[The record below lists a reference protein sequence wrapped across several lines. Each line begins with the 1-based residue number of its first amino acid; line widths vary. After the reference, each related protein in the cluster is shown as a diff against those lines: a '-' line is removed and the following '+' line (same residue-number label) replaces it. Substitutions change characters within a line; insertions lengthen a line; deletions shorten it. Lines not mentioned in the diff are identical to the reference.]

1 MIRTLL
7 VTLFVLYS
15 SWIPVA
21 QADRIKDLTDIAGI
35 RDNQLIGYGL
45 VVGLNGTGDGKNVN
59 FTTQSVKSMLAR
71 YGVNVKIYQMGK
83 FEVDK
88 NNYQIPK
95 KLDLKNVAAVM
106 VTANIPA
113 FSKPGQRIDVTVGS
127 IGEATSLRGGSL
139 LLSRLRG
146 ADGEVYAMAQG
157 SLAVG
162 GLGVSAAGSKITVN
176 VPTVGRIPAGATVE
190 REVASPFQDS
200 GYMVMNL
207 KQQDFTTTSR
217 IVNAINEN
225 FGVDTAEALDS
236 VSLRILAPDNSS
248 ERVSFMAMVQSLE
261 VTPGEPPARVVVNSR
276 SGTVVIS
283 RNVRVTASAVTHGS
297 LTLKIKMNN
306 QVSQAESLAPGGE
319 TVQVQN
325 ADVEIIEGK
334 NPRMFLLK
342 PGVELRELVDAVN
355 TIGASPSALVSILE
369 TLKRAG
375 SLRADL
381 IVI

>member
-71 YGVNVKIYQMGK
+71 FGVNVKIYQMGK

>member
-15 SWIPVA
+15 SLIPVA

-146 ADGEVYAMAQG
+146 SDGEVYAMAQG

>member
-15 SWIPVA
+15 SLIPVA

-113 FSKPGQRIDVTVGS
+113 FAKPGQRIDVTVGS

-200 GYMVMNL
+200 GYMVMNV
-207 KQQDFTTTSR
+207 KHQDFTTTSR

-261 VTPGEPPARVVVNSR
+261 VTPGEPSARVVVNSR

>member
-7 VTLFVLYS
+7 VTLFILYS

-71 YGVNVKIYQMGK
+71 FGVNVKIYQMGK

-106 VTANIPA
+106 VTATIPA

-146 ADGEVYAMAQG
+146 SDGEVYAMAQG

-200 GYMVMNL
+200 GYMVMNV
-207 KQQDFTTTSR
+207 KQHDFTTTTR

-236 VSLRILAPDNSS
+236 VSLRILAPDNST
-248 ERVSFMAMVQSLE
+248 ERVSFMAMIQSLE

-306 QVSQAESLAPGGE
+306 QVSQAQSLAPGGE

-325 ADVEIIEGK
+325 ADVEIIESTK
-334 NPRMFLLK
+334 PRMFLLK

-375 SLRADL
+375 SLRAEL

>member
-15 SWIPVA
+15 SLIPVA

-334 NPRMFLLK
+334 TPRMFLLK

>member
-1 MIRTLL
+1 MIKTLL
-7 VTLFVLYS
+7 LTLFVLYS
-15 SWIPVA
+15 SCIPVA

-71 YGVNVKIYQMGK
+71 FGVNVKIYQMGK

-176 VPTVGRIPAGATVE
+176 VPTVGRIPAGATIE

-200 GYMVMNL
+200 GYMVMNV
-207 KQQDFTTTSR
+207 KQQDFTTTTR

-225 FGVDTAEALDS
+225 FGVDTAEALDP

-248 ERVSFMAMVQSLE
+248 EWVSFMAMIEALE

-297 LTLKIKMNN
+297 LTLKIKTRN
-306 QVSQAESLAPGGE
+306 QVSQAQSLAPQGQ

>member
-15 SWIPVA
+15 SLIPVA

-355 TIGASPSALVSILE
+355 TIGASPSALVSIRL
-369 TLKRAG
+369 
-375 SLRADL
+375 
-381 IVI
+381 

>member
-1 MIRTLL
+1 MIRVLL
-7 VTLFVLYS
+7 LTLFVLYC

-21 QADRIKDLTDIAGI
+21 QADRILDLTDIAGI

-71 YGVNVKIYQMGK
+71 FGVNVKIYQMGK

-95 KLDLKNVAAVM
+95 KLNLKNVAAVM
-106 VTANIPA
+106 VTADMPA
-113 FSKPGQRIDVTVGS
+113 FAKPGQRIDVTIGA

-139 LLSRLRG
+139 LMSRLRG

-190 REVASPFQDS
+190 REVLTPFQDS
-200 GYMVMNL
+200 GYMVMNV

-225 FGVDTAEALDS
+225 FGADTAEALDP

-248 ERVSFMAMVQSLE
+248 ERVSFMAMIQALD

-283 RNVRVTASAVTHGS
+283 RNVRVTAAAITHGT
-297 LTLKIKMNN
+297 LTLKIKMRN
-306 QVSQAESLAPGGE
+306 QVSQAQSLAPQGQ

-325 ADVEIIEGK
+325 ADVEIIESK
-334 NPRMFLLK
+334 NPRMFLFK

>member
-7 VTLFVLYS
+7 LTLFVLYS

>member
-1 MIRTLL
+1 MIKTLL
-7 VTLFVLYS
+7 LTLFVLYS

-71 YGVNVKIYQMGK
+71 FGVNVKIYQMGK

>member
-1 MIRTLL
+1 MIKTLL
-7 VTLFVLYS
+7 LTLFVLYC

-71 YGVNVKIYQMGK
+71 FGVNVKIYQMGK

-146 ADGEVYAMAQG
+146 SDGEVYAMAQG

-200 GYMVMNL
+200 GYMVMNV
-207 KQQDFTTTSR
+207 KQHDFTTTTR

-236 VSLRILAPDNSS
+236 VSLRILAPDNST
-248 ERVSFMAMVQSLE
+248 ERVSFMAMIQSLD

-297 LTLKIKMNN
+297 LTLKIKTRN
-306 QVSQAESLAPGGE
+306 QVSQAQSFAPQGE

-381 IVI
+381 III

>member
-15 SWIPVA
+15 SLIPVA

-71 YGVNVKIYQMGK
+71 FGVNVKIYQMGK

-176 VPTVGRIPAGATVE
+176 VPTVGRIPAGATIE

-369 TLKRAG
+369 TLKQSG

>member
-15 SWIPVA
+15 SLIPVA

-176 VPTVGRIPAGATVE
+176 VPTVGRIPAGATIE

>member
-1 MIRTLL
+1 MLRTLV
-7 VTLFVLYS
+7 VTLFVLYFT
-15 SWIPVA
+15 WIPVA

-71 YGVNVKIYQMGK
+71 FGVNVKIFQMGK
-83 FEVDK
+83 FEVDR

-113 FSKPGQRIDVTVGS
+113 FSKPGQRIDVTVGA

-139 LLSRLRG
+139 LMSRLRG

-162 GLGVSAAGSKITVN
+162 GLGVSASGSKITVN

-200 GYMVMNL
+200 GYMVMNV
-207 KQQDFTTTSR
+207 KQQDFTTTTR

-225 FGVDTAEALDS
+225 FGVDTAEALDP
-236 VSLRILAPDNSS
+236 VSLRVLAPDNSS
-248 ERVSFMAMVQSLE
+248 ERVSFMSMIESLE

-297 LTLKIKMNN
+297 LTLKIKTRN
-306 QVSQAESLAPGGE
+306 QVSQPQSLAPQGQ

-325 ADVEIIEGK
+325 ADVEIIENK
-334 NPRMFLLK
+334 KPKMFLFK

-369 TLKRAG
+369 TLKRSG

>member
-1 MIRTLL
+1 MIRVLL
-7 VTLFVLYS
+7 LTLFVLYC

-21 QADRIKDLTDIAGI
+21 QADRILDLTDIAGI

-71 YGVNVKIYQMGK
+71 FGVNVKIYQMGK

-106 VTANIPA
+106 VTADMPA
-113 FSKPGQRIDVTVGS
+113 FSKPGQRIDVTIGA

-139 LLSRLRG
+139 LMSRLRG

-190 REVASPFQDS
+190 REVLTPFQDS
-200 GYMVMNL
+200 GYMVMNV

-225 FGVDTAEALDS
+225 FGADTAEALDP

-248 ERVSFMAMVQSLE
+248 ERVSFMAMIQALD

-283 RNVRVTASAVTHGS
+283 RNVRVTAAAITHGT
-297 LTLKIKMNN
+297 LTLKIKMRN
-306 QVSQAESLAPGGE
+306 QVSQAQSLAPQGQ

-325 ADVEIIEGK
+325 ADVEIIESK
-334 NPRMFLLK
+334 NPRMFLFK

>member
-15 SWIPVA
+15 SLIPVA

-146 ADGEVYAMAQG
+146 ADGEVYAIAQG

>member
-15 SWIPVA
+15 SLIPVA

-200 GYMVMNL
+200 GYMVMNV
-207 KQQDFTTTSR
+207 KQHDFTTTTR

>member
-1 MIRTLL
+1 
-7 VTLFVLYS
+7 
-15 SWIPVA
+15 
-21 QADRIKDLTDIAGI
+21 
-35 RDNQLIGYGL
+35 
-45 VVGLNGTGDGKNVN
+45 
-59 FTTQSVKSMLAR
+59 
-71 YGVNVKIYQMGK
+71 
-83 FEVDK
+83 
-88 NNYQIPK
+88 
-95 KLDLKNVAAVM
+95 
-106 VTANIPA
+106 
-113 FSKPGQRIDVTVGS
+113 
-127 IGEATSLRGGSL
+127 
-139 LLSRLRG
+139 
-146 ADGEVYAMAQG
+146 MAQG

-200 GYMVMNL
+200 GYMVMNV

-225 FGVDTAEALDS
+225 FGIDTAEALDS
-236 VSLRILAPDNSS
+236 VSLRILAPDNST
-248 ERVSFMAMVQSLE
+248 ERVSFMAMIQSLD

-297 LTLKIKMNN
+297 LTLKIKTRN
-306 QVSQAESLAPGGE
+306 QVSQAQSLAPQGE

-325 ADVEIIEGK
+325 ADVEIIESK
-334 NPRMFLLK
+334 KPRMFLLK

>member
-15 SWIPVA
+15 SLIPVA

-200 GYMVMNL
+200 GYMVMNV

>member
-15 SWIPVA
+15 SLIPVA

-71 YGVNVKIYQMGK
+71 FGVNVKIYQMGK

>member
-15 SWIPVA
+15 SLIPVA

>member
-7 VTLFVLYS
+7 VTLFILYS

-71 YGVNVKIYQMGK
+71 FGVNVKIYQMGK

-146 ADGEVYAMAQG
+146 SDGEVYAMAQG

-200 GYMVMNL
+200 GYMVMNV
-207 KQQDFTTTSR
+207 KQHDFTTTSR

-236 VSLRILAPDNSS
+236 VSLRILAPDNST
-248 ERVSFMAMVQSLE
+248 ERVSFMAMIQSLD

-297 LTLKIKMNN
+297 LTLKIKTRN
-306 QVSQAESLAPGGE
+306 QVSQAQSFAPQGE

-375 SLRADL
+375 SLRAEL
-381 IVI
+381 III

>member
-1 MIRTLL
+1 MIKTLL
-7 VTLFVLYS
+7 VTLFILYF

-71 YGVNVKIYQMGK
+71 FGVNVKIYQMGK
-83 FEVDK
+83 FELDK

-176 VPTVGRIPAGATVE
+176 VPTVGRIPAGATIE

-200 GYMVMNL
+200 GYMVMNV
-207 KQQDFTTTSR
+207 KQQDFTTTTR

-225 FGVDTAEALDS
+225 FGVDTAEALDP

-248 ERVSFMAMVQSLE
+248 ERVSFMAMIEALE

-297 LTLKIKMNN
+297 LTLKIKTRN
-306 QVSQAESLAPGGE
+306 QVSQAQSLAPQGQ

-369 TLKRAG
+369 TLKQSG

>member
-1 MIRTLL
+1 MIKTLL
-7 VTLFVLYS
+7 LTLFVLYS

>member
-15 SWIPVA
+15 SLIPVA

-369 TLKRAG
+369 TLKQSG

>member
-15 SWIPVA
+15 SLIPVA

-225 FGVDTAEALDS
+225 FGVDTAEALDP